1 MTACELLA
9 DLVDPPDPACPD
21 IAITFFSHAA
31 IVDAVTDPCGATRDT
46 KSLSDDLIG
55 FVALM

>member
-9 DLVDPPDPACPD
+9 DLVDPPDPAFPD
-21 IAITFFSHAA
+21 IAITFFSQAA